1 MRSLG
6 VSSFKLGF
14 GNYSFSVLFCFS
26 ALLISFVP
34 ISFYLFCFYCFGSL
48 YLGITSTW
56 KMLFVL

>member
-26 ALLISFVP
+26 ALLI
-34 ISFYLFCFYCFGSL
+34 
-48 YLGITSTW
+48 
-56 KMLFVL
+56 VLS